1 MKVEQVLSMKSKD
14 EACFI
19 IKANCIQCRSFCQDK
34 YGSWN
39 CNVPWNEAFCR
50 KEYESFL
57 NKIMDINTN
66 GKNAQFR

>member
-1 MKVEQVLSMKSKD
+1 MKIEQMLSMKSKD

-19 IKANCIQCRSFCQDK
+19 IFRNCIMCSLFHQNE

-39 CNVPWNEAFCR
+39 CTVPWNEAFCR

-57 NKIMDINTN
+57 IKEMD
-66 GKNAQFR
+66 KH